1 MKRIIAVVLACTLLL
16 TACTSAVDKNVM
28 DALQMTGKEQEDS
41 IVDENEIQSSA
52 ELHLENSIKD
62 VSIKGLDDE
71 NLLSYVEDNMY
82 TEIVEALDSEEYFV
96 ENVEAVYYPKEYIEA
111 LASNSQSNLYFGYT
125 ASELDAQFHGTKY
138 VFTLNDDGQTC
149 VVPMETLT
157 DDVYVKALE
166 NVIVGTGVIL
176 ISATVSAVSAPT
188 AQAVSMIFAA
198 SATTGTSSSNG

>member
-82 TEIVEALDSEEYFV
+82 TEIVEALYSEEYFV
-96 ENVEAVYYPKEYIEA
+96 ENVEAVYYPKEYI
-111 LASNSQSNLYFGYT
+111 
-125 ASELDAQFHGTKY
+125 
-138 VFTLNDDGQTC
+138 
-149 VVPMETLT
+149 
-157 DDVYVKALE
+157 
-166 NVIVGTGVIL
+166 
-176 ISATVSAVSAPT
+176 
-188 AQAVSMIFAA
+188 
-198 SATTGTSSSNG
+198 